1 MTYYYGT
8 THKNAINCSSMDWK
22 TLREF
27 LSLVRSAYD
36 DLDNIIKHPAKR
48 VGNGQHYTEFPSLKY
63 PKVMTYYYGTTHKNA
78 INCSSMD
85 WKTLREFLSLV
96 RSAYDDLD
104 NIIKHPAKRVG
115 NGQHYTEFP
124 SLKYPKTISSNTL
137 RSGVGNG
144 QHYTE
149 FPSLKYPKVMTY
161 YYGTTHKNA
170 INCSSMD
177 WKTLREF
184 LSLVRS
190 AYDDLDNIIKHP
202 AKRVG
207 NGQHYTEFPS
217 LKYPKV
223 MTYYYGTTHKNAI
236 NCSSMDWKT
245 LREFLSLVRS
255 AYDDLDNIIKHPAKR
270 VGNGQHYTE
279 FPSLKYPKVLT
290 YYYGTTHK
298 NAINCSSM
306 DWKTLREFSSS
317 SIG

>member
-1 MTYYYGT
+1 
-8 THKNAINCSSMDWK
+8 MDWK

-63 PKVMTYYYGTTHKNA
+63 PKV
-78 INCSSMD
+78 
-85 WKTLREFLSLV
+85 L
-96 RSAYDDLD
+96 
-104 NIIKHPAKRVG
+104 
-115 NGQHYTEFP
+115 
-124 SLKYPKTISSNTL
+124 
-137 RSGVGNG
+137 
-144 QHYTE
+144 
-149 FPSLKYPKVMTY
+149 TY

-306 DWKTLREFSSS
+306 DWKTLREFLSLVRSAVRVRPLFCNSRDRYENVFNTIELFVVRRLETISSNTLRS
-317 SIG
+317 GWVTASIIQSFRA